1 MNEQELKHFGMGG
14 LTLVPM
20 DEPASSLFHYGVKGQ
35 RWGVRRYQNEDGS
48 LTKAGQRRSGKIETG
63 LDKMNK
69 GMTYEQYKKS
79 KYAKLERKVAKDI
92 VQRQIE
98 QTKLAKTYDALKSK
112 EIRNLIIKERHKDLV
127 KAALKDVGLIKVSD
141 FDIGI
146 ADKWISKNIS
156 PDVSFLR

>member
-1 MNEQELKHFGMGG
+1 MNKQELKHFGMGG
-14 LTLVPM
+14 LTLIPM
-20 DEPASSLFHYGVKGQ
+20 NEPGSSLFHYGVKGQ

-69 GMTYEQYKKS
+69 GITYEQYKKS
-79 KYAKLERKVAKDI
+79 RYAKLERKVAKDI

>member
-14 LTLVPM
+14 LTLIPM

-35 RWGVRRYQNEDGS
+35 RWGVRRYQNADGS

-127 KAALKDVGLIKVSD
+127 KTALKDVGLIKVSD

>member
-1 MNEQELKHFGMGG
+1 MNKQELKHFGMGG
-14 LTLVPM
+14 LSLAPM
-20 DEPASSLFHYGVKGQ
+20 EDPASSLFHYGVKGQ
-35 RWGVRRYQNEDGS
+35 RWGVRRYQNADGS